1 MPEDAA
7 RWFGRGLYNVAVA
20 LDTRVFVVGGS
31 VWQHHGD
38 WLLPMVEKELQ
49 SRMHAL
55 TDGVSIVPA
64 GLGGLVADIGAFAQV
79 MPPEWVRT
87 WRETEPWLSGEE

>member
-1 MPEDAA
+1 
-7 RWFGRGLYNVAVA
+7 
-20 LDTRVFVVGGS
+20 
-31 VWQHHGD
+31 
-38 WLLPMVEKELQ
+38 MVEKELR

-87 WRETEPWLSGEE
+87 WRDTAPWLSGEE